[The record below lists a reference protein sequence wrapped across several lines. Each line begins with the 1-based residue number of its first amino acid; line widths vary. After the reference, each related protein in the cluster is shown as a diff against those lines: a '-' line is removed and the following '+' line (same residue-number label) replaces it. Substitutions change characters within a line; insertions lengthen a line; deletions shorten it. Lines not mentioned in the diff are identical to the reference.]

1 MNDYTTPG
9 NYFCS
14 TTSNAGTLLNC
25 PVSYAFTLKVFLG
38 TGLGYPIQE
47 FIPLQGNVVYTRYYD
62 NIQKI
67 WSSYDSFTNDVE
79 LMSEKNFSSL
89 TTSSKTIIGA
99 INEINGKI

>member
-14 TTSNAGTLLNC
+14 STSAVGTLLNC
-25 PVSYAFTLKVFLG
+25 PVSFAFTLKVFFG

-62 NIQKI
+62 NIRKT
-67 WSSYDSFTNDVE
+67 WGSYGSFTNDIE
-79 LMSEKNFSSL
+79 FISKKIFSSL
-89 TTSSKTIIGA
+89 NTSSKTIIGA